1 MSEKKSQ
8 LSPGDKK
15 IRFDSPPTLPSK
27 APLSVPR
34 TKKGTF
40 PEKENSVG
48 AIFSKKR
55 NVLLL
60 LVLSPTNVF
69 MQFRRLSRYVVVV
82 PSFEVVFGF
91 KIACILLT

>member
-1 MSEKKSQ
+1 MSKKKSQ
-8 LSPGDKK
+8 LSPGDEK

-40 PEKENSVG
+40 PEKKNSVG
-48 AIFSKKR
+48 AIFLKKR

-60 LVLSPTNVF
+60 LVLSPPNVF
-69 MQFRRLSRYVVVV
+69 MRFRRLSRSVVVV

>member
-1 MSEKKSQ
+1 MSKKKSQ

-27 APLSVPR
+27 VPLSVPR

-40 PEKENSVG
+40 PEKKNSVG
-48 AIFSKKR
+48 AIFLKKR

-60 LVLSPTNVF
+60 LVLSPPNVF
-69 MQFRRLSRYVVVV
+69 MQFRRLSRSVVVV